1 MTSDQTPHE
10 ILLDRGWLV
19 AVHNHYHLEKK
30 RHSFWLF
37 THPDGVWIK
46 GEGLNDEDALNEL
59 PALAYE
65 KLKEHREARAA
76 LAQIEAV
83 KKAIGKET
91 K

>member
-1 MTSDQTPHE
+1 MTSDKTPHE
-10 ILLDRGWLV
+10 ILLGEGWLV
-19 AVHNHYHLEKK
+19 AVHNPYHLDGK

-46 GEGLNDEDALNEL
+46 GEGLNDEDALKDL

-65 KLKEHREARAA
+65 KLKYHREARAA
-76 LAQIEAV
+76 LDQIEAV
-83 KKAIGKET
+83 RKAMGET